1 MKLGWAEAMNDVM
14 DFFDYMYRTVGVVDV
29 RVYRPHHV
37 EIRSIYAHLAGRF
50 PDAAMAD
57 CFDLVQDV
65 LEFTNTDSSV
75 YPYPDGREWT
85 DAEIKKYV
93 EWRNR
98 NEQSN

>member
-1 MKLGWAEAMNDVM
+1 MDMSVAMNDVM
-14 DFFDYMYRTVGVVDV
+14 DFFDYMYRSVGLVDYQ
-29 RVYRPHHV
+29 VYRPHHV
-37 EIRSIYAHLAGRF
+37 EIRSIYAYLAVRY
-50 PDAAMAD
+50 PDAAMVD